1 MEAID
6 LVCMS
11 FMDDLSAKQNKIVTD
26 VVILPIKKCR

>member
-11 FMDDLSAKQNKIVTD
+11 FMDDLSAKQSKIVTD
-26 VVILPIKKCR
+26 VIILPIKK